1 MRGELTDEW
10 KSRGVAESREYSI
23 LTAEIARA
31 SFGVTPAEHSLLK
44 QLDKVKTGNNLR
56 DHMTDLELI
65 FTILGKAST
74 TEIAR
79 RSDAQGLVKNK
90 TCAKLDDTS
99 AGDARKALEAKTGKP
114 VLSKGNYLPAPKSLN
129 R

>member
-1 MRGELTDEW
+1 M
-10 KSRGVAESREYSI
+10 AESREYSI

-31 SFGVTPAEHSLLK
+31 SFGVTPAAHSLLK

-56 DHMTDLELI
+56 DHITDLELI

-74 TEIAR
+74 TEIAC

-90 TCAKLDDTS
+90 TSAKRDDTI
-99 AGDARKALEAKTGKP
+99 AGDARNSLEAKTGKP
-114 VLSKGNYLPAPKSLN
+114 VLSKVNYLPATKSLN

>member
-1 MRGELTDEW
+1 MTDEW
-10 KSRGVAESREYSI
+10 KARGVAESREYLI
-23 LTAEIARA
+23 LNAEIAGA
-31 SFGVTPAEHSLLK
+31 SFGVTPVEYSLLK

-90 TCAKLDDTS
+90 TSANRDDTI
-99 AGDARKALEAKTGKP
+99 AGDARNALEAKTGKP
-114 VLSKGNYLPAPKSLN
+114 VMSKGNYQPAPKSLN

>member
-1 MRGELTDEW
+1 M
-10 KSRGVAESREYSI
+10 
-23 LTAEIARA
+23 TAEIARA
-31 SFGVTPAEHSLLK
+31 TLGVTPVEYSLLK
-44 QLDKVKTGNNLR
+44 QLDKVKTGNNLL

-65 FTILGKAST
+65 FTMLGKAST

-90 TCAKLDDTS
+90 TSAKRDDTI
-99 AGDARKALEAKTGKP
+99 AGDARNSLEAKTGKP
-114 VLSKGNYLPAPKSLN
+114 VLSKGNYLPATKSLN